1 MSPGKMSTS
10 LATAVDSSTIASIS
24 STTDTDDGIQ
34 IKDEAKSDAIENS
47 NVRKSIHGTEAFVVG
62 LSSGASGERNESA
75 YRAKTNEERIKLEV
89 SKIGISLVTFLFKY
103 FFSSFGFS
111 RMKNNFWVR

>member
-10 LATAVDSSTIASIS
+10 LAKAVDSSTIASIS

-34 IKDEAKSDAIENS
+34 IRDEAKSDAIENS
-47 NVRKSIHGTEAFVVG
+47 NVQKSIHGTEAFIVG
-62 LSSGASGERNESA
+62 LSNGASGERNESVF
-75 YRAKTNEERIKLEV
+75 RAETNEERIKLEV
-89 SKIGISLVTFLFKY
+89 SKMGISFVTFFVNY
-103 FFSSFGFS
+103 IFSSIGFS